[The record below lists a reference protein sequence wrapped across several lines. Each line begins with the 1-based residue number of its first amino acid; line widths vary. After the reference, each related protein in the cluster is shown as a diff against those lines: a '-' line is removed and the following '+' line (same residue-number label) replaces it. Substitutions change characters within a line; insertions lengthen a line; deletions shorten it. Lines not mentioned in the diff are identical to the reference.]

1 MMQSLLP
8 GADLEMI
15 GASPDGEL
23 GAQMFG
29 KDGFDN
35 APARIGAIEQA
46 FGAAD
51 PFQAMPA
58 SPSKPAG

>member
-1 MMQSLLP
+1 MQSLLP

-23 GAQMFG
+23 GEQMFG
-29 KDGFDN
+29 KDGCGN
-35 APARIGAIEQA
+35 AALMTGAIEQA

-51 PFQAMPA
+51 PIQAMPV
-58 SPSKPAG
+58 SPSKPAR

>member
-1 MMQSLLP
+1 MQSLLP
-8 GADLEMI
+8 SADLEMI

-23 GAQMFG
+23 GEQMFG

-35 APARIGAIEQA
+35 TALKTGAIEQA

-51 PFQAMPA
+51 PVQGMPA
-58 SPSKPAG
+58 SPSKPAR